1 MVILALPPALTLEF
15 CICLWRPIFLS
26 VSWLTFGIEPARK
39 MQRSLLKAIVQ
50 GRCPRCREGVIFKYP
65 LVQIRKFSEMN
76 ATCSSCEASFEP
88 EPGFYFGAMYVSY
101 GFTIALFISIWA
113 LLRFFFNPPD
123 WVYILSITVSA
134 AVFTPLSFRY
144 SRILFLYWFGG
155 LGRKP

>member
-1 MVILALPPALTLEF
+1 
-15 CICLWRPIFLS
+15 
-26 VSWLTFGIEPARK
+26 
-39 MQRSLLKAIVQ
+39 
-50 GRCPRCREGVIFKYP
+50 
-65 LVQIRKFSEMN
+65 MN